1 MWATILWI
9 AAVIIGIIGIVR
21 LVQRDFIMGIIL
33 IIVALLVGPGGVSIF
48 T

>member
-1 MWATILWI
+1 MWAFILWI
-9 AAVIIGIIGIVR
+9 AAVIIGIFGIIR
-21 LVQRDFIMGIIL
+21 LIRGDLLMGIIL

>member
-1 MWATILWI
+1 MWAFILLI
-9 AAVIIGIIGIVR
+9 AAVIIGIFGIIR
-21 LVQRDFIMGIIL
+21 LIRGDLLMGIIL